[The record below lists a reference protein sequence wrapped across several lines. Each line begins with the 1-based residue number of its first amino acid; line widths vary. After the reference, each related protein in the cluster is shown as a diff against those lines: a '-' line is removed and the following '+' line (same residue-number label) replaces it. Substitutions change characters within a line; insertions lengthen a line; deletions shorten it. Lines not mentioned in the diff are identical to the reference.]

1 MRRRV
6 RAAAGAMALAAAL
19 VAALAAA
26 APAPRAPETPHG
38 TVSRMSFAVPELGD
52 SSRAVRV
59 YLPPSYDAGGPPR
72 RYPVVFLLHGWPGS
86 AANWFEL
93 GRVPATADSL
103 IASGQIP
110 EVILVCPDG
119 NGTGLLG
126 RSYWIDSWDGRR
138 RFESWLAG
146 GLVAWVDAHFHT
158 RREPAARAIIGLS
171 DGALGAFNTVLR
183 HPDVFGAAGGHS
195 GDYQPRKGFGTGAIF
210 GPDPGARALEV
221 ANTPTAYLARVAAT
235 AREQV
240 LYLDTGLGDG
250 EALEGSRALDA
261 ELTEL
266 GVPHE
271 YHEFPG
277 SHTWGYWRAH
287 VRESLI
293 AVTARMR

>member
-1 MRRRV
+1 MRRW
-6 RAAAGAMALAAAL
+6 RAVSVAVGASALAAAL
-19 VAALAAA
+19 VSAS
-26 APAPRAPETPHG
+26 PAPRAPEPPHG
-38 TVSRMSFAVPELGD
+38 TVSRVSFAVPELQD
-52 SSRAVRV
+52 RSRAVRV
-59 YLPPSYDAGGPPR
+59 YLPPSYDAGGPAR

-93 GRVPATADSL
+93 GRVPATTDSL
-103 IASGQIP
+103 IAAGRMP
-110 EVILVCPDG
+110 EAILVCPDG

-126 RSYWIDSWDGRR
+126 RSFWIDSWDGRR
-138 RFESWLAG
+138 RFEAWLAG
-146 GLVAWVDAHFHT
+146 GLVRWVDEHYRT
-158 RREPAARAIIGLS
+158 RREPAARAIVGLS

-183 HPDVFGAAGGHS
+183 HPDVFGAAAGHS
-195 GDYQPRKGFGTGAIF
+195 GDYTPRKGLGTGAIF
-210 GPDPGARALEV
+210 GPAPGSDSVET

-240 LYLDTGLGDG
+240 LYLDTGTGDADG
-250 EALEGSRALDA
+250 VPGSRALDA
-261 ELTEL
+261 MLTEL

-271 YHEFPG
+271 YHEYPG